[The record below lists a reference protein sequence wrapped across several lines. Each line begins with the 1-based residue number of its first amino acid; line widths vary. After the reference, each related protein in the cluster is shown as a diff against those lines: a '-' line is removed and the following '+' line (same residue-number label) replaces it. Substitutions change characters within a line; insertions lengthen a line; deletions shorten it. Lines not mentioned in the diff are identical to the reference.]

1 MTDKKRLDNK
11 FRLSDNYSQY
21 GGVVMSEEQFQAYLE
36 RLKTLGEE
44 LASNPEK
51 AQRMLESAGICD
63 SSGELTDLYKD

>member
-1 MTDKKRLDNK
+1 
-11 FRLSDNYSQY
+11 
-21 GGVVMSEEQFQAYLE
+21 MSEEQFQAYLE